1 MKGVKERYISHSVH
15 HGRGRVEHSLLLI
28 NGAFR
33 NCAVSVMNRPYQ
45 RRCCALFRSCRRK
58 RTNDKHTERKGNLF
72 SGENEGLERKSTTA
86 VIPDEQEDAYTTKQG
101 EK

>member
-86 VIPDEQEDAYTTKQG
+86 VIPD
-101 EK
+101 